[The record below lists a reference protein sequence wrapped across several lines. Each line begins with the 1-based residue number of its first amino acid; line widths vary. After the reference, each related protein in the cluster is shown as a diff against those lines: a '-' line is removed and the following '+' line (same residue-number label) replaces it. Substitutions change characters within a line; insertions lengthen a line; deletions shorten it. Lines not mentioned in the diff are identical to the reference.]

1 MHRPSSL
8 VTGHSVPPTVCTSRA
23 ATSIACIAQMS
34 VCPSVDSVTTKNPA
48 KTDERIELRL
58 AEANSRWPKES
69 RCQVG
74 DVHWRH
80 LTNTNGVV
88 GGCDAASQYY
98 YSSNLSD
105 LATLTEGN
113 ENPMGVSPLMLHEM
127 NDRAADCVQ
136 WLSVNQSLKYCKCET

>member
-1 MHRPSSL
+1 MHS
-8 VTGHSVPPTVCTSRA
+8 TD
-23 ATSIACIAQMS
+23 
-34 VCPSVDSVTTKNPA
+34 VCPSVGGFSHDQEPSKNRRTDRVTVSGGKLALA
-48 KTDERIELRL
+48 KGITV
-58 AEANSRWPKES
+58 SG
-69 RCQVG
+69 G

-88 GGCDAASQYY
+88 GGGCDAASQYY

-113 ENPMGVSPLMLHEM
+113 ENPMGVSPLMLHET
-127 NDRAADCVQ
+127 NDRAAYCVQ